1 MQTMKS
7 NLFYCRITRHVSG
20 VTAPIIR
27 SAKNCNR
34 SHLYLLSKEFVTN
47 KFLRYLIP
55 QNFVDVLMYH
65 YPLLSEVNN
74 LTHNFVSSFKL
85 ILVFHSMTCTGGC
98 G

>member
-1 MQTMKS
+1 MGSDT
-7 NLFYCRITRHVSG
+7 LT
-20 VTAPIIR
+20 
-27 SAKNCNR
+27 
-34 SHLYLLSKEFVTN
+34 YL
-47 KFLRYLIP
+47 
-55 QNFVDVLMYH
+55 QNMLMYH